1 MPWRLILLIIILAVL
16 LGFIGVNLGNTCDI
30 SLGFKVFHH
39 VPVYLTIFAAFIL
52 GMVSSLPFIIFRS
65 LKKGMKKEKPPVM
78 SESPGRSGV
87 PESSGPAKSSG
98 IKGFFKRK
106 SGVSETGKTD
116 NNGSYGID

>member
-39 VPVYLTIFAAFIL
+39 VPVYLTIFATYIL

-65 LKKGMKKEKPPVM
+65 LKKTAKTGKPPV
-78 SESPGRSGV
+78 V
-87 PESSGPAKSSG
+87 PESPSKPIVPESPVPAKSSG
-98 IKGFFKRK
+98 FKGFFKK
-106 SGVSETGKTD
+106 NPGASNSEKTD
-116 NNGSYGID
+116 NNGPYGIG